1 MEKLVSILVNCRN
14 GEKYLKESIN
24 SILKQTYKNFEI
36 IFFDNASTDNS
47 LKIIKNYNDERIKIY
62 SSKNLLSL
70 YEARNRALE
79 FCNGQYISFLDVDDL
94 WHEDFL
100 KKREHFFNQDNEMFS
115 YSNWNFLFEKKN
127 HLKKSKEK
135 IFSGMIYDDLS
146 KNYVIKISGLIINK
160 KVFGLLSEK
169 FNPEYS
175 IIGDYDFVMKMAL
188 KYSAESIDE
197 NLVTIRIHEN
207 NFSNLNR
214 ELHFKEYK
222 NWFEKIDYNDANI
235 KKNLKFFKE
244 KLLYL
249 KTIYQLIS
257 GKKLKSIGNIL
268 QYPNNLKKL
277 KLCIILFMPKFL
289 IKKLLKR

>member
-14 GEKYLKESIN
+14 GEKFLNEAIN
-24 SILKQTYKNFEI
+24 SILNQTYKRFEI
-36 IFFDNASTDNS
+36 IFFDNASTDKS
-47 LKIIKNYNDERIKIY
+47 LKIIKSYNDERIKIY
-62 SSKNLLSL
+62 NSKKLLSL
-70 YEARNRALE
+70 YEARNKALE
-79 FCNGQYISFLDVDDL
+79 FCNGQFVSFLDVDDL
-94 WHEDFL
+94 WNKDFL
-100 KKREHFFNQDNEMFS
+100 KKREQFFSQEDNMFS

-127 HLKKSKEK
+127 YYKKSKEK
-135 IFSGMIYDDLS
+135 IFSGMIYDNLS
-146 KNYVIKISGLIINK
+146 KNYVVKISGLIINK
-160 KVFGLLSEK
+160 KVFQLLSEK

-188 KYSAESIDE
+188 KFNAESIDE

-222 NWFEKIDYNDANI
+222 DWYEKLDTNNANI

-257 GKKLKSIGNIL
+257 DKKLESISNIL
-268 QYPNNLKKL
+268 KYPNNLKKV
-277 KLCIILFMPKFL
+277 KLLIIFLMPKLL
-289 IKKLLKR
+289 IKKLLSR